1 MAIDAASMMR
11 TAGGD
16 LGPTVDDLQQQQHLP
31 AEDDNQALY
40 QSNRSS
46 SGGGGGGSHS
56 QVLASHH
63 ADYILAMALDIY
75 GRRMATVSGDRTVR
89 IWELQADGVWSVAAA
104 WQAHRSAVTAVTW
117 AHPEFGSLLATAGAD
132 HDVKIW
138 EEMSHTSVA
147 AAAAATAAP
156 SLAGGSHHVTATARW
171 NLMASLTDARRG
183 MTCVEFAPRQWGLK
197 VATGSSDGSVRIY
210 EAVDIMNL
218 SQWPIAATM
227 AAFDETEGTATSAS
241 TSADHYSN
249 NTMASTTTSIVGS
262 AGGGC
267 TCLSWCTGRFDPP
280 TLAVG
285 GSHCVLLYRYSES
298 VRAWQSI
305 WSTSLATD
313 VLDVAWAPNVGRR
326 FHALALVTTDST
338 VRFLEFSRYSSSSSS
353 SSSTNS
359 NTIDTT
365 SETPIT
371 VLSQQDVTVPAWRCQ
386 WNVTGTVLAVAG
398 DAGMIQLF
406 KRDGDGHYF
415 SAAKIQGDLSQF
427 ATMNAIP

>member
-11 TAGGD
+11 GG
-16 LGPTVDDLQQQQHLP
+16 GPTTNDQQQEQQQHLL
-31 AEDDNQALY
+31 AENQALY
-40 QSNRSS
+40 QTNRSGGSS
-46 SGGGGGGSHS
+46 SGGTHS

-138 EEMSHTSVA
+138 EEMSHTTNA
-147 AAAAATAAP
+147 AAALTASSFAGSGGGNPVATA
-156 SLAGGSHHVTATARW
+156 TTARW
-171 NLMASLTDARRG
+171 NLTASLTDARRG

-227 AAFDETEGTATSAS
+227 AAFDETVGTTTASA
-241 TSADHYSN
+241 TSADHHS
-249 NTMASTTTSIVGS
+249 NTMASTAATSLVGS
-262 AGGGC
+262 GGC

-305 WSTSLATD
+305 WSTSLAASD

-338 VRFLEFSRYSSSSSS
+338 VRFLEFSRYSTPPS
-353 SSSTNS
+353 SSSTANNS
-359 NTIDTT
+359 NTNDAG
-365 SETPIT
+365 SETPFA

-406 KRDGDGHYF
+406 KRDGDGRYF